1 MPSSSLLSDAQ
12 RYLQSCTPAGLT
24 VTRFEVVDDVAEL
37 TAAFT
42 PDALDRVLRVQLRTT
57 GGPADW
63 GDPRSCT
70 GPGTRTWAYAMELA
84 DLFNDHYFGH
94 MLLERHEAA
103 LETILAAHGHE
114 GTPVTARP
122 DYTPAGLVRE
132 LRRLKD
138 EHLGVSGGGARAAA
152 DAA

>member
-1 MPSSSLLSDAQ
+1 MTSSSLLPDAQ
-12 RYLQSCTPAGLT
+12 RYLQSCSPAGLT

-42 PDALDRVLRVQLRTT
+42 PDALDRVLRAQLRAT

-63 GDPRSCT
+63 ADPHSPT
-70 GPGTRTWAYAMELA
+70 GPGTRTWAFAMELVE
-84 DLFNDHYFGH
+84 LFNDHYFGH
-94 MLLERHEAA
+94 MLLERHETA
-103 LETILAAHGHE
+103 LETILATHGHE

-122 DYTPAGLVRE
+122 DYTPAALVRE
-132 LRRLKD
+132 LCRLKD
-138 EHLGVSGGGARAAA
+138 DHLGVSAGAVRAA

>member
-1 MPSSSLLSDAQ
+1 MTSSSLLPDAQ
-12 RYLQSCTPAGLT
+12 RYLQSCSPAGLT

-42 PDALDRVLRVQLRTT
+42 PDALDRVLRSQLRTT

-63 GDPRSCT
+63 EDPHSPT

-84 DLFNDHYFGH
+84 NLFNDHYFGH

-103 LETILAAHGHE
+103 LEAILASHGHE

-122 DYTPAGLVRE
+122 DYTPADLVRE
-132 LRRLKD
+132 LRRLKA
-138 EHLGVSGGGARAAA
+138 EQLGLSAGVARAA